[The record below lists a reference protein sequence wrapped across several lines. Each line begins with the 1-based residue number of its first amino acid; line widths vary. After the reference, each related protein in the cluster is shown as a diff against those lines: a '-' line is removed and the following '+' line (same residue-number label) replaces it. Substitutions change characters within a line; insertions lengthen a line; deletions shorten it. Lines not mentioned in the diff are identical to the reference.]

1 MPDVLVLPERGL
13 VLCFDYGEMRIGVAV
28 GDFSVKLATP
38 LQTISGEANDVKFAA
53 IEKLLREW
61 TPVLLLT
68 GLPAHLDGQAH
79 DMTRLARKFANR
91 LHGRFGLPVR
101 LMDERLSS
109 AQADSMLAE
118 TGLRARKR
126 KPALDQVAA
135 QQILQQFFDS
145 PAQSIAHDAPDE
157 FSVNS

>member
-1 MPDVLVLPERGL
+1 MPEPLLLPASGL
-13 VLCFDYGEMRIGVAV
+13 VLAFDYGEKRIGVAS
-28 GDFSVKLATP
+28 GDLLLKLATP
-38 LQTISGEANDVKFAA
+38 LQTITAEANDVKFAA
-53 IEKLLREW
+53 IEKLLQEW
-61 TPVLLLT
+61 TPVLLLV
-68 GLPAHLDGQAH
+68 GLPTHLDGNTH
-79 DMTRLARKFANR
+79 DMTRLARRFANR

-101 LMDERLSS
+101 LIDERLSS
-109 AQADSMLAE
+109 ALADSMLAE